1 MSDKPFPSI
10 RHLANYVDTQLV
22 QFQQLKTAIDGI
34 IALSDTLTDR
44 QKQLAECEA
53 AITQAQGRLRDA
65 KDSHEQIVQDMTT
78 QRRDLR
84 ETVQKEQQER
94 LKAKEQFETT
104 KADWQQKL
112 NDVKAQV
119 QEADATLKSRREDLS
134 RLQER
139 LKETVDAALSR
150 R

>member
-1 MSDKPFPSI
+1 MSDKAFPTI

-34 IALSDTLTDR
+34 IAVSSTLEDR

-53 AITQAQGRLRDA
+53 AITQAQTRVHEA
-65 KDSHEQIVQDMTT
+65 TASHEHMILDMTT

-94 LKAKEQFETT
+94 TKAKEQFETT
-104 KADWQQKL
+104 KAEWQQKL

-119 QEADATLKSRREDLS
+119 QEADATLKSRREELS

>member
-53 AITQAQGRLRDA
+53 AITRAQGHLREA
-65 KDSHEQIVQDMTT
+65 KQSFEQFTSTLTQ
-78 QRRDLR
+78 QRRDLH
-84 ETVQKEQQER
+84 EIVQKEQQER
-94 LKAKEQFETT
+94 TKAKEQFETT
-104 KADWQQKL
+104 KAEWQQQL

-119 QEADATLKSRREDLS
+119 QEADATLKSRRDELS
-134 RLQER
+134 RLQDR
-139 LKETVDAALSR
+139 LKETVEAALSR